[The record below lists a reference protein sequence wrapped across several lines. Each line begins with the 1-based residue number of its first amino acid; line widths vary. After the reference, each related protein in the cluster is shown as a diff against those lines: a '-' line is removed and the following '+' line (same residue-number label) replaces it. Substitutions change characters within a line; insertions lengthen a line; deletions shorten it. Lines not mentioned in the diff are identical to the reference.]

1 MIRLIKPYIKYEDV
15 EEEFRGIFESGMFT
29 NGKYREIFKEKLCG
43 YTGAGYA
50 FPATSATTALAAC
63 LSVLGVGRGDEVVV
77 SDFSYPATANVVE
90 ACGAEPV
97 FADVSLDTYNMLSS
111 GLAQKLTQKTKAVI
125 FVCAFGNPDGID
137 NIYAVCKQKKVPLIV
152 DAACALGSKSGGV
165 PVGAIGDLTCFSF
178 HPRKLLTSGE
188 GGAVTTDNEEYA
200 ARLSVKLSHGA
211 GMIDGK
217 TEFVTY
223 GYNYRLPE
231 LQCVMLIKQLGYLD
245 DVIRRRI
252 AQQERYKGYL
262 EPLGFTAQKHGDTV
276 LHNMQSVVF
285 TVPERIERDGLID
298 ELRLRDIEATIG
310 TYSMSACR
318 YYQKKYNHVQEK
330 ALWLEQNTITLPCH
344 DEVDMDLIETALK
357 EICGEDR

>member
-15 EEEFRGIFESGMFT
+15 EEEFRGIFESGIFT
-29 NGKYREIFKEKLCG
+29 GGKYREIFIEKLCG
-43 YTGAGYA
+43 YTGAGHA

-63 LSVLGVGRGDEVVV
+63 LSVIGVGRGDEVIV
-77 SDFSYPATANVVE
+77 SDFSFPATANVIE

-97 FADVSLDTYNMLSS
+97 FADVSPGTYNMAPS
-111 GLAQKLTQKTKAVI
+111 GLAQKFTQKTKAVI

-137 NIYAVCKQKKVPLIV
+137 NIYTACKQKKVPLIV

-200 ARLSVKLSHGA
+200 DKLRVKLSHG
-211 GMIDGK
+211 GDKIDGK
-217 TEFVTY
+217 TEFVTF

-231 LQCVMLIKQLGYLD
+231 LQCVMLIKQLGYLED
-245 DVIRRRI
+245 IVRRRI
-252 AQQERYKGYL
+252 AQQERYKEIL
-262 EPLGFTAQKHGDTV
+262 EPMGFIAQKHGEDV

-285 TVPERIERDGLID
+285 TVPERIDRDGLID
-298 ELRLRDIEATIG
+298 ELRLRDIETTIG
-310 TYSMSACR
+310 TYSLSACS
-318 YYQKKYNHVQEK
+318 YYLKKYNHVQEK
-330 ALWLEQNTITLPCH
+330 ALWLEQNTITMPCH
-344 DEVDMDLIETALK
+344 DEVDMDFMEEALK